1 MAKNALVIS
10 GGGSRGAFA
19 VGAVDHLVNR
29 ADLQFDI
36 VAGTSTGSLIAPLV
50 VLSKEDPS
58 QIDRL
63 KDIYMSVTTEDIIV
77 AHPLVEAVVSEDALY
92 DATPLRALIEEDI
105 DEAAS
110 EALFASETQMFI
122 TGVNLNT
129 GQTVFFQTG
138 PRAVNRDPSTR
149 LVPVRDRETLIRA
162 IEASTHVPVFMPPVE
177 VLAGAESEDIGDDD
191 TGDDDTGDGAGRL
204 PLKPTD
210 RYVDGGVRDIAPIKM
225 AIDNGATDVYA
236 IVLTTSERKRN
247 ANSYSSVVDILTR
260 TVDLFTQEI
269 TKKDVGIAALF
280 NEGAR
285 YLASLKAKITERTEL
300 SADDVEELFESVDAL
315 NPFRDTNVVNLHVI
329 RPEEKLPGSA
339 LEFKPLEMAKL
350 MRLGRKRARAVL
362 DGEDDRLPLI
372 A

>member
-50 VLSKEDPS
+50 VLSKDDPS
-58 QIDRL
+58 RIDRL

-77 AHPLVEAVVSEDALY
+77 AHPLAEAVVSEDALY
-92 DATPLRALIEEDI
+92 DATPLRALIEGDI

-149 LVPVRDRETLIRA
+149 LVPVRDRDTLIRA
-162 IEASTHVPVFMPPVE
+162 IEASTHEPVFMPPVA
-177 VLAGAESEDIGDDD
+177 VLAGAEAEDIGDN
-191 TGDDDTGDGAGRL
+191 DTGDGAGRL

-247 ANSYSSVVDILTR
+247 PNPYSSVVDILTR

-300 SADDVEELFESVDAL
+300 SEDDVEELFESVDAL

-339 LEFKPLEMAKL
+339 LEFKPLEMAQL
-350 MRLGRKRARAVL
+350 MRLGRERARAVL
-362 DGEDDRLPLI
+362 DGEDDRMPLI